1 MNNAKTH
8 ATPDQTE
15 QTMPWMLRLLEK
27 SFWIMLFLGFS
38 AGLPYSLVFGT
49 LSLWL
54 QEAGISKSTITFFS
68 WAGLGYSFK
77 FIWAPLI
84 DQARLPWL
92 SLKLG
97 KRRAWLLVTQVLLV
111 IILLAM
117 AMTDPHECRFIQ
129 FGISVGNDFSRWGS
143 VYFIGFFWF
152 VFN

>member
-1 MNNAKTH
+1 MNNTKTS
-8 ATPDQTE
+8 APIDETI
-15 QTMPWMLRLLEK
+15 PWTSRLLD
-27 SFWIMLFLGFS
+27 S

-54 QEAGISKSTITFFS
+54 QEAGIGTSTITFFS

-77 FIWAPLI
+77 FFWAPLI

-92 SLKLG
+92 SVKLG

-117 AMTDPHECRFIQ
+117 AMTDPKQGHTALMTMALLAVALGFTSATQDIVIDAYRIEITP
-129 FGISVGNDFSRWGS
+129 
-143 VYFIGFFWF
+143 GFFWF
-152 VFN
+152 VFK